1 MIRAAEVLLL
11 LSVAMGGE
19 VAAGK
24 TSLLRGPFMKEEPMD
39 VDPDAM
45 VDDPSKLTDEQ
56 LHLSHGTLTP
66 AKLEEM
72 KKEMATLQDS
82 LSGLMDK
89 QAQLTTMYKMERER
103 EAEEKVTKRKV
114 REQVAR
120 SILKHLESH
129 SEKKMEFLK
138 DLVHEAVDTTR
149 KTDGSGPGVDSTG
162 SEDSEPE
169 AATGSATGGSS
180 DASASI

>member
-1 MIRAAEVLLL
+1 
-11 LSVAMGGE
+11 
-19 VAAGK
+19 
-24 TSLLRGPFMKEEPMD
+24 MD

-89 QAQLTTMYKMERER
+89 QAKLTTMYKMERER

-120 SILKHLESH
+120 SILKHLESN
-129 SEKKMEFLK
+129 SEKRMKFLK
-138 DLVHEAVDTTR
+138 GLVHEAVDTTR
-149 KTDGSGPGVDSTG
+149 STDVSGPGEGSTDG
-162 SEDSEPE
+162 EDSAAET
-169 AATGSATGGSS
+169 ATGSATGSS
-180 DASASI
+180 GDATASLKR